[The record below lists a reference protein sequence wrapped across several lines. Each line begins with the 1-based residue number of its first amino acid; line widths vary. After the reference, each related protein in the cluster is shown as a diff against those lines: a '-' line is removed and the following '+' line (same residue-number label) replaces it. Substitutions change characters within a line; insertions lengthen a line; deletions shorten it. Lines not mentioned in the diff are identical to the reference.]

1 MIKLKGYLKATK
13 SQILKKKMLKLKQ
26 RKKGE
31 SLKTIIIQKYQ
42 YIRNISKLVEKD
54 LNDEKRKANK
64 QILTK
69 K

>member
-1 MIKLKGYLKATK
+1 
-13 SQILKKKMLKLKQ
+13 MLKLKQ